1 MVTPADP
8 VIIPTDPEERRQ
20 MIAGAS
26 DERLKEIY
34 DAVHSR
40 MNSLIFEEPRP
51 QYDSV
56 SDDYVVLT
64 ECLKQIE
71 AERKRAERSN

>member
-1 MVTPADP
+1 
-8 VIIPTDPEERRQ
+8 
-20 MIAGAS
+20 
-26 DERLKEIY
+26 
-34 DAVHSR
+34 
-40 MNSLIFEEPRP
+40 
-51 QYDSV
+51 V